1 MGMGSNSSRQ
11 SLARPCLGLQR
22 PRSHFPPR
30 RETVPHAL
38 FFSPPL
44 PPIEPQPGLKMDL
57 CIHDVRA
64 YLDFT
69 RQRASQREVRRGSA
83 VALGWCKVELIGVE
97 QKAAL
102 MSTYGKRLSAWAAGI
117 ITTAVLVAPG
127 YAQDK
132 KVKFIL
138 DWAFRDN
145 RRRSRFPPMTARS
158 RSTNST
164 SLSTAASAPAIRW
177 PRSRVARTTLVW
189 RTSTRWFA
197 STAPIPII
205 SCLQ

>member
-1 MGMGSNSSRQ
+1 MHGYGNSSRQ

-22 PRSHFPPR
+22 PRSYFPPR
-30 RETVPHAL
+30 RETAPHSL

-83 VALGWCKVELIGVE
+83 VALGWCKAELIGVE

-117 ITTAVLVAPG
+117 ITTAGLVAPG
-127 YAQDK
+127 YAPDK
-132 KVKFIL
+132 KGKFIL
-138 DWAFRDN
+138 DLAFQGEKTAFTGPSRDCT
-145 RRRSRFPPMTARS
+145 FQKDQ
-158 RSTNST
+158 
-164 SLSTAASAPAIRW
+164 LK
-177 PRSRVARTTLVW
+177 RTG
-189 RTSTRWFA
+189 
-197 STAPIPII
+197 
-205 SCLQ
+205 

>member
-1 MGMGSNSSRQ
+1 MHGY
-11 SLARPCLGLQR
+11 GLQLVTSVAR
-22 PRSHFPPR
+22 AALSRTAASPIPFSTR

-83 VALGWCKVELIGVE
+83 VALGWCTAELIGVE

-102 MSTYGKRLSAWAAGI
+102 M
-117 ITTAVLVAPG
+117 
-127 YAQDK
+127 
-132 KVKFIL
+132 
-138 DWAFRDN
+138 
-145 RRRSRFPPMTARS
+145 
-158 RSTNST
+158 
-164 SLSTAASAPAIRW
+164 
-177 PRSRVARTTLVW
+177 
-189 RTSTRWFA
+189 
-197 STAPIPII
+197 
-205 SCLQ
+205 

>member
-1 MGMGSNSSRQ
+1 MGMGSNPSRQ

-44 PPIEPQPGLKMDL
+44 PPIQPQPGLKMDL
-57 CIHDVRA
+57 CIQDVRA

-83 VALGWCKVELIGVE
+83 VALGWCKAELIGVE

-117 ITTAVLVAPG
+117 ITTAVIVAPG
-127 YAQDK
+127 YAPDK

-138 DWAFRDN
+138 DWAFHGQQ
-145 RRRSRFPPMTARS
+145 PPFTIPS
-158 RSTNST
+158 HT
-164 SLSTAASAPAIRW
+164 SHL
-177 PRSRVARTTLVW
+177 
-189 RTSTRWFA
+189 
-197 STAPIPII
+197 
-205 SCLQ
+205 LQYT